1 MQASLAS
8 DACADS
14 QHRKSPYAP
23 SPLTHLV
30 RTATWFADH
39 AVVRGLGER
48 KEAEAKPDRE
58 SVLWVRSAALRDFL
72 ILIKVGNHRIKG
84 GPNIN
89 DSLFIPFVKIEKMG
103 FVDSEPFGD
112 LAFN

>member
-58 SVLWVRSAALRDFL
+58 SVLWVRSAALADFFCF
-72 ILIKVGNHRIKG
+72 
-84 GPNIN
+84 
-89 DSLFIPFVKIEKMG
+89 LFV
-103 FVDSEPFGD
+103 
-112 LAFN
+112 FN